1 MKTLA
6 KGTGPYTW
14 FDTLEHSTFDPDLMI
29 LLTRPEQAEIVLRA
43 HGYRTGK
50 GWTARGTSVAG
61 CACLYTRPFLTGEL
75 NLMVTGLHHGM
86 KARGTF
92 PAGLL
97 ILSIPYQVIPE
108 VMHNLVEME
117 WDLPQYHWGK
127 EVHMQK
133 MREIG
138 QQIAKELQT

>member
-1 MKTLA
+1 M
-6 KGTGPYTW
+6 
-14 FDTLEHSTFDPDLMI
+14 
-29 LLTRPEQAEIVLRA
+29 
-43 HGYRTGK
+43 
-50 GWTARGTSVAG
+50 AG

>member
-1 MKTLA
+1 
-6 KGTGPYTW
+6 
-14 FDTLEHSTFDPDLMI
+14 
-29 LLTRPEQAEIVLRA
+29 
-43 HGYRTGK
+43 
-50 GWTARGTSVAG
+50 
-61 CACLYTRPFLTGEL
+61 
-75 NLMVTGLHHGM
+75 MVTGLHHGM

-117 WDLPQYHWGK
+117 WDLPQYHWSK